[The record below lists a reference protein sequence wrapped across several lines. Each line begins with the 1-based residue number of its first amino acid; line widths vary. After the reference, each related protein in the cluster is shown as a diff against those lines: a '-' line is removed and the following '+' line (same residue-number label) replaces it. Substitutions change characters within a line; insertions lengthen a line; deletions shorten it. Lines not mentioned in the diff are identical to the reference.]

1 MEMHYTDKDLHEI
14 EDELHVEILPGT
26 EIMRDVG
33 SHHFVKSGDTTHR
46 VLVPQPTDD
55 KHDPLNWSRWWKGSA
70 ITVTTYITFIQG
82 FGPLALAPQF
92 EYYME
97 DFHCSLADAI
107 QFTGVCILVLGFSN
121 FVWVPISSSFGRRP
135 VLFFSTLI
143 CFASA
148 IWRAEAKSY
157 SSFMGAA
164 VVNGIGAGPAET
176 MQPAI
181 IADIFFLHDRGKW
194 NTMYWVAY
202 MGSLMVGPIISGSMA
217 LHAGW
222 RSFWWLNAGLLGLGC
237 VLVAFLYP
245 ETKYPRP
252 HEHALN
258 THTAGTKAASL
269 SPAPSE
275 EKTNA
280 TAIEFA
286 DGPATTNNAIEQIP
300 THNTTTAA
308 AGRDLEATPTAQR
321 DPWLNRGSPS
331 KTQWGLYQANAHPWR
346 SMLLDLWIPW
356 KLFAFPIVEFASFVV
371 SWSCSSFLT
380 INLTQ
385 AQNFAAPPYA
395 FSSEVVGFMN
405 FAILVGALVGLATA
419 GPLSDW
425 VAARLTAR
433 NGGIREPE
441 MRLPAMIP
449 YVIIMI
455 IGNVCVAVGY
465 DEKWHWAPIV
475 VVGYACAGIQVAALP
490 AIASTYA
497 VDSYKPVAGSLF
509 VSITVNKNVWGYGFS
524 KFITP
529 WSEEAGFIP
538 PIMTN
543 MALITLFSACGIIF
557 YFYGKTVRRWS
568 KNSNVHKME

>member
-1 MEMHYTDKDLHEI
+1 METNYTDKELHEI
-14 EDELHVEILPGT
+14 EDELHIEILPGT

-55 KHDPLNWSRWWKGSA
+55 RHDPLNWTGWWKASA
-70 ITVTTYITFIQG
+70 ITVTTYITFVQG

-92 EYYME
+92 EYYMK
-97 DFHCSLADAI
+97 DFNCSLADAI

-121 FVWVPISSSFGRRP
+121 FIWVPISSSFGRRP

-143 CFASA
+143 CFASS
-148 IWRAEAKSY
+148 IWRAEAKTY
-157 SSFMGAA
+157 GSFMGAC

-194 NTMYWVAY
+194 NTLYWVAY

-217 LHAGW
+217 LHVGW
-222 RSFWWLNAGLLGLGC
+222 RSFWWLNTGLLGLGC
-237 VLVAFLYP
+237 LLVAFLYP
-245 ETKYPRP
+245 ESKFPRP
-252 HEHALN
+252 HEHVHPPAK
-258 THTAGTKAASL
+258 AVSPAASTT
-269 SPAPSE
+269 E
-275 EKTNA
+275 EKDNA
-280 TAIEFA
+280 TTIEFA
-286 DGPATTNNAIEQIP
+286 SPSGDGIAQVPTATS
-300 THNTTTAA
+300 TAA
-308 AGRDLEATPTAQR
+308 A
-321 DPWLNRGSPS
+321 
-331 KTQWGLYQANAHPWR
+331 NA
-346 SMLLDLWIPW
+346 
-356 KLFAFPIVEFASFVV
+356 
-371 SWSCSSFLT
+371 
-380 INLTQ
+380 
-385 AQNFAAPPYA
+385 NFAAPPYG
-395 FSSEVVGFMN
+395 FSSEVIGFMN
-405 FAILVGALVGLATA
+405 FAILVGAFIGLFTA

-425 VAARLTAR
+425 VAAKLTAR

-449 YVIIMI
+449 YVLIMI
-455 IGNVCVAVGY
+455 LGNVCVAVGY
-465 DEKWHWAPIV
+465 DDKWHWAPIV
-475 VVGYACAGIQVAALP
+475 IIGYACAGIQVAALP

-509 VSITVNKNVWGYGFS
+509 VSITVNKNLWGYGFS

-529 WSEEAGFIP
+529 WSEEVGFIP

-543 MALITLFSACGIIF
+543 MALITFFSGCGIIF
-557 YFYGKTVRRWS
+557 YYYGKTMRRWS